1 MVTIKL
7 FGSLR
12 LKTGFKEMQAY
23 ASSVSEACALL
34 ARATGHDKKE
44 FKNCLFVIN
53 GKQGKYSSV
62 LAEGDELVLM
72 SPSGGG

>member
-23 ASSVSEACALL
+23 ASSVSEACGLL
-34 ARATGHDKKE
+34 ARATGYDKKE

-53 GKQGKYSSV
+53 GRHAKYSSA
-62 LAEGDELVLM
+62 LNEGDELILM